1 MIEHQYDDNG
11 NELHSKHYDESGRLY
26 YESIY
31 TYEKEALIGIT
42 SIFYS
47 SYDGT
52 KNVTEYDGNW
62 NKLSEKAYDAN
73 GNLISSK

>member
-1 MIEHQYDDNG
+1 MIEHQYDDSG

-26 YESIY
+26 SEYSY
-31 TYEKEALIGIT
+31 TYEKGAPTGIT

-52 KNVTEYDGNW
+52 KDVTEYDGNW
-62 NKLSEKAYDAN
+62 NKLSEKTYDAN
-73 GNLISSK
+73 GNRISSK